1 MIFNFQTRKVEYRNI
16 IRLTYHCINF
26 LTGLL
31 CVDTPWIFEH
41 ITQKI
46 KQTYSISVC
55 FFVRK
60 NYTHTESC
68 HYKLI
73 LDQIQVRDSQSL
85 IRKYIP
91 YENLHIQ
98 SPRYTV
104 GTDLSVYLTLLED
117 QETVSCPMT
126 QHNITIVS
134 TCVIITTNI
143 SHYAMHCA
151 QYTGI
156 TNFNYRE

>member
-16 IRLTYHCINF
+16 TRLTYHGINF
-26 LTGLL
+26 PTRLL
-31 CVDTPWIFEH
+31 CVHKSQIFEN
-41 ITQKI
+41 ITHKI
-46 KQTYSISVC
+46 KQTSA
-55 FFVRK
+55 FVRK

-68 HYKLI
+68 YYKLI

-143 SHYAMHCA
+143 SHSAMHCTS
-151 QYTGI
+151 TGI
-156 TNFNYRE
+156 TNFN